1 MAFPPAW
8 GWVAVFWAFRERCDE
23 GEWGEDG
30 GGADAG
36 DAAVLRGES
45 GAPGLPDVLPDRRFL
60 RAVLRGCDHR
70 LARTATDADR
80 ARPREETADVRGAVS
95 RGRSIHP
102 AAAAEGLPDRAVRSD
117 GRPQADQEDCAA
129 RGDSRADSG
138 DGGGFGVGGRTE
150 QLAGECEREGLGRGG
165 LRGAGAAGS

>member
-23 GEWGEDG
+23 GEWCEDG
-30 GGADAG
+30 DGADAG

-60 RAVLRGCDHR
+60 RAVLRRCDHR

-80 ARPREETADVRGAVS
+80 PGSREKTADVRGAVS
-95 RGRSIHP
+95 RGRSVHS

-129 RGDSRADSG
+129 RGDACADSG
-138 DGGGFGVGGRTE
+138 DGGGCRAGGGTE
-150 QLAGECEREGLGRGG
+150 
-165 LRGAGAAGS
+165 